1 MVVPCS
7 PTVLFRL
14 TYLITARLFGWL
26 SLLIRHS
33 TTKNVEILVLR
44 TKFRSCAASRHAP
57 LMVRP
62 GYVVRVGAAAA
73 DEIRRDRKS

>member
-1 MVVPCS
+1 M
-7 PTVLFRL
+7 L
-14 TYLITARLFGWL
+14 TDRAVSTDVITARLFGWL

-44 TKFRSCAASRHAP
+44 TKFRSCAASRHTPSWSDRAM
-57 LMVRP
+57 LSALARLRP
-62 GYVVRVGAAAA
+62 